1 MEASRVVVLGLA
13 RQGKALARYF
23 SERGAR
29 VVVSDMKPE
38 AELAAE
44 MAELEDTSVEFILG
58 GHPPELLEGADLL
71 CLSGGVPADLPLA
84 RQARLQ
90 GIRVTNDAQLFLEA
104 SPAPVIG
111 ITGSAGKTTTTELV
125 GRMARAA
132 AHNLDRSVWVGGNI
146 GRPLISDLNRIRPR
160 DFVVMELS
168 SFQLELMT
176 LSPQLAAILNLTP
189 NHLDRHRDMQAYT
202 AAKSNILAHQSSSEG
217 AVLGREDPGAWAL
230 RAQVRGRL
238 LTFGVRPSPEPG
250 TFVEDGELRLRLD
263 GAPRGLFPLEA
274 IALRGPH
281 NLLNVLAACAI
292 AAAVEIEPEAMQ
304 AGVEGFK
311 GVEHRLEFVRRVRGA
326 AWYNDSIATAPE
338 RTAAA
343 LRSFGE
349 PIVLLLGGRD
359 KGLPWDDLIGLIQD
373 RVDHLVLFGELAPMV
388 ERALSATGVP
398 GRPLST
404 GVVAGLDEAVA
415 AAAQVANPGDV
426 VLLAPGGTSYD
437 QFVDFAARGERFKYL
452 VEEL

>member
-29 VVVSDMKPE
+29 VVVSDLRPE
-38 AELAAE
+38 VELTAE
-44 MAELEDTSVEFILG
+44 MAELVDPSVEFILG

-84 RQARLQ
+84 RQARLH

-104 SPAPVIG
+104 CPAPVIG

-132 AHNLDRSVWVGGNI
+132 AHDPDRSVWVGGNI
-146 GRPLISDLNRIRPR
+146 GRPLISDLNQIRPR

-176 LSPQLAAILNLTP
+176 HSPQLAAILNLTP
-189 NHLDRHRDMQAYT
+189 NHLDRHGSMQAYT
-202 AAKSNILAHQSSSEG
+202 AAKSNILAHQMSSDV
-217 AVLGREDPGAWAL
+217 AVLGRDDPGAWAL
-230 RAQVRGRL
+230 RDQVRGRRI
-238 LTFGVRPSPEPG
+238 TFGVRPSPEPG
-250 TFVEDGELRLRLD
+250 TFVEDGELRLQLA
-263 GAPRGLFPLEA
+263 GGSRGLFPLEA
-274 IALRGPH
+274 IGLRGTH
-281 NLLNVLAACAI
+281 NLLNVLGACAI
-292 AAAVEIEPEAMQ
+292 AAAAEIEPEAMR
-304 AGVEGFK
+304 AGVEGFT
-311 GVEHRLEFVRRVRGA
+311 GVEHRLEFVRRVREA
-326 AWYNDSIATAPE
+326 DWYNDSIATAPE

-343 LRSFGE
+343 IRSFSE

-359 KGLPWDDLIGLIQD
+359 KGLPWDELIRLIHD
-373 RVDHLVLFGELAPMV
+373 RVDHLVLFGELGPMV
-388 ERALSATGVP
+388 ERALGE
-398 GRPLST
+398 GRRGEHTPSIA
-404 GVVAGLDEAVA
+404 VVTGLDAAVA
-415 AAAQVANPGDV
+415 AAAQVASPGDV

-437 QFVDFAARGERFKYL
+437 QFVDFAARGERFKQL
-452 VEEL
+452 VESL

>member
-1 MEASRVVVLGLA
+1 MVVLGLA
-13 RQGKALARYF
+13 RQGKALARYL

-38 AELAAE
+38 VALTAE

-90 GIRVTNDAQLFLEA
+90 GIRITNDSQLFLEA

-132 AHNLDRSVWVGGNI
+132 AKGTDRSVWVGGNI
-146 GRPLISDLNRIRPR
+146 GGPLISDLDRIRPR

-176 LSPQLAAILNLTP
+176 VSPSLAAILNLTP

-202 AAKSNILAHQSSSEG
+202 AAKTHILAHQSATEV

-230 RAQVRGRL
+230 RDQVRGRL
-238 LTFGVRPSPEPG
+238 ITFGVRPSQQPG
-250 TFVEDGELRLRLD
+250 TFVEDGELRLQLD
-263 GAPRGLFPLEA
+263 GAARSLFPLET
-274 IALRGPH
+274 IALRGSH
-281 NLLNVLAACAI
+281 NLLNVLAACAL
-292 AAAVEIEPEAMQ
+292 AAAAEIEPEAMQ
-304 AGVEGFK
+304 AGVEGFA

-326 AWYNDSIATAPE
+326 DWYNDSIATAPE

-343 LRSFGE
+343 IRSFAE

-359 KGLPWDDLIGLIQD
+359 KGLPWDELIRLIQD
-373 RVDHLVLFGELAPMV
+373 RVDHLVLFGELGPMV
-388 ERALSATGVP
+388 KRALQAAGASE
-398 GRPLST
+398 RPHTTAL
-404 GVVAGLDEAVA
+404 VDGLDEAVA
-415 AAAQVANPGDV
+415 AADQVAGEGDI

-437 QFVDFAARGERFKYL
+437 QFADFAARGERFKQL
-452 VEEL
+452 VEAL

>member
-1 MEASRVVVLGLA
+1 MDGSRVVVLGLA
-13 RQGKALARYF
+13 RQGKALARYL

-38 AELAAE
+38 VELTAE

-90 GIRVTNDAQLFLEA
+90 GIRLTNDSQLFLEA
-104 SPAPVIG
+104 SPAPAIG
-111 ITGSAGKTTTTELV
+111 ITGSAGKTTTTKLV

-132 AHNLDRSVWVGGNI
+132 AKGTDRSVWVGGNI
-146 GRPLISDLNRIRPR
+146 GRPLISDLDRIQPR

-176 LSPQLAAILNLTP
+176 VSPPLAAVLNLTP
-189 NHLDRHRDMQAYT
+189 NHLDRHANMQAYT
-202 AAKSNILAHQSSSEG
+202 AAKSNILAHQSDADV

-230 RAQVRGRL
+230 RDQVRGRL
-238 LTFGVRPSPEPG
+238 ISFGVRPSQEPG
-250 TFVEDGELRLRLD
+250 TFVEEGEVGLLLE
-263 GAPRGLFPLEA
+263 GAAHSLFPLEV
-274 IALRGPH
+274 IALRGSH
-281 NLLNVLAACAI
+281 NVLNVLAACAI
-292 AAAVEIEPEAMQ
+292 AAAAEIEPEAMR
-304 AGVEGFK
+304 AGVEGFA
-311 GVEHRLEFVRRVRGA
+311 GVEHRLEFVRRVSGA
-326 AWYNDSIATAPE
+326 DWYNDSIATAPE

-343 LRSFGE
+343 IRSFAE

-359 KGLPWDDLIGLIQD
+359 KGLPWDELVRLIQD
-373 RVDHLVLFGELAPMV
+373 RVDHLVLFGELGPMV
-388 ERALSATGVP
+388 ERALHA
-398 GRPLST
+398 
-404 GVVAGLDEAVA
+404 AGLSEGPHSLAVVGGLEEAVS
-415 AAAQVANPGDV
+415 AAAQVAGDGDV

-437 QFVDFAARGERFKYL
+437 QFVDFAARGERFRQL
-452 VEEL
+452 VEAL